1 MRAALHAVLCIA
13 AMVLPSV
20 CAPGTQAATPGGQ
33 SKVTVGAYINDIQEP
48 DFKANSYALDFYVW
62 FRWRDPSIDPAK
74 TVEFRNRDAAH
85 DGSPPEH
92 LYATPQ
98 IMPDGSLYSIIRY
111 RGQFS
116 TKFQLDA
123 YPYDTQILKLVLED
137 TVLGVDRLLYIP
149 DKFPSVMLDSGITLP
164 GFTVG
169 KPTMLIGENI
179 YPTNFGDLSEP
190 NQETYSRVIL
200 SIPVT
205 RPVVSL
211 SIKLFLP
218 IMLVVLCRPW
228 SFSSS
233 PRKSA
238 PVSASASPPCS
249 PSLRLS

>member
-1 MRAALHAVLCIA
+1 
-13 AMVLPSV
+13 
-20 CAPGTQAATPGGQ
+20 
-33 SKVTVGAYINDIQEP
+33 
-48 DFKANSYALDFYVW
+48 
-62 FRWRDPSIDPAK
+62 
-74 TVEFRNRDAAH
+74 
-85 DGSPPEH
+85 
-92 LYATPQ
+92 
-98 IMPDGSLYSIIRY
+98 MPDGSLYSIIRY

-218 IMLVVLCRPW
+218 IMLVVLCAALVFFIKPKEVGARIGLGITALLTLVALEL
-228 SFSSS
+228 SSS
-233 PRKSA
+233 AALPDVDYLLMLDKIYLLAYVFVIVAVARAVATSWRGNETKAQKSIA
-238 PVSASASPPCS
+238 RNDRIWFAAVIAAYLAATIGVVWSTVT
-249 PSLRLS
+249 